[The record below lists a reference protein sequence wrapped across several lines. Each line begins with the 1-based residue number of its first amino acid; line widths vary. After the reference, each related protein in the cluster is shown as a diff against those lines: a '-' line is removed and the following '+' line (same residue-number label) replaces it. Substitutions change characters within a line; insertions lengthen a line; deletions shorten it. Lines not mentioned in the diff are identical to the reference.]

1 MTTDVISYDTLGIS
15 PGDIYREMGY
25 GETMPEASIRDEIA
39 GMTSDIRQWL
49 RPRYAFTA
57 LRGCVDTDNATVTL
71 FTDNIRE
78 TDTKDD
84 DGQARRVEEDGEE
97 RERRRGRETETGT
110 PHSTTFDCGKIVA
123 RQLRGAEA
131 FVIFVCTAGTEYQR
145 FMEEM
150 PKDDIV
156 RTYHAHAIGSAL
168 AEKCAD
174 YMEKVIDTQIG
185 KLEWRR
191 TNRFSP
197 GYCGWH
203 VSQQSLLFPLFNG
216 ETAGVTL
223 TGSNF
228 MMPVKSVSGI
238 IGIGKEVRYNEYSC
252 GLCDYKDCYKRRKK
266 T

>member
-1 MTTDVISYDTLGIS
+1 MTTDVISYDALDIS
-15 PGDIYREMGY
+15 PEDIYREMGY
-25 GETMPEASIRDEIA
+25 GDTMPDDSIRDEIA
-39 GMTSDIRQWL
+39 EMTSDIRQWL

-57 LRGCVDTDNATVTL
+57 LRGSVDTENATVTL
-71 FTDNIRE
+71 FTHNMQRAE
-78 TDTKDD
+78 TKDGD
-84 DGQARRVEEDGEE
+84 EKAKREEGE
-97 RERRRGRETETGT
+97 REGGT
-110 PHSTTFDCGKIVA
+110 IHATTFNCGKIVA

-131 FVIFVCTAGTEYQR
+131 FVIFVCTAGAEYQR
-145 FMEEM
+145 FIEEM

-156 RTYHAHAIGSAL
+156 KTYHAHAIGSAL

-174 YMEKVIDTQIG
+174 YMEKVLDAQIG
-185 KLEWRR
+185 KLSWKR

-238 IGIGKEVRYNEYSC
+238 IGIGTKARYNEYTC
-252 GLCDYKDCYKRRKK
+252 GLCDYKDCYKRRNR